1 MKLLT
6 FTKDGVR
13 RVGLFKDGRILDLP
27 EAYRTVYDTLEAP
40 DFLYDM
46 RRLIALGEPALEVA
60 RRLGE
65 EARCGVVELAFFA
78 TPRCRVFVVSGTSCM
93 VIKCVG

>member
-6 FTKDGVR
+6 FTKDGAR

-27 EAYRTVYDTLEAP
+27 EAYMTVYDTLEAP

-46 RRLIALGEPALEVA
+46 RRLIALGEPALEMA
-60 RRLGE
+60 RRL
-65 EARCGVVELAFFA
+65 EAAWWSLPSSQRRGAACLSCLG
-78 TPRCRVFVVSGTSCM
+78 RVAW
-93 VIKCVG
+93 